1 MRFLLVTL
9 LFFLTFSLQAQNIAL
24 AQNYFEQG
32 EFEKAVSIYEKAYEK
47 NPRNI
52 QLLKAY
58 VEALQAIEDY
68 ATAEKVLLK
77 QVENAQN
84 HPQFLVALGL
94 NYQMQNN
101 SAEATNYFN
110 KAINVVDKNPAY
122 AYSIGREFQ
131 MNGFLDEA
139 IATYTKALEK
149 QDNKTFNLE
158 LANIYGEKGELQQ
171 MFDRFI
177 DVLEQDPKLSY
188 HVKFII
194 SDYIT
199 EDKENEANEVLR
211 KTLLIRNQQAPNV
224 LYNEFLSW
232 LYLNQKEYLK
242 AFTQEKAIYLRS
254 QSQNT
259 NPMLEIGDLA
269 AEENKTEEAK
279 EIYDYVIEV
288 SEIPGKKI
296 YPLVRKL
303 RLAIAHS
310 KKENEVEAAFQKAF
324 EYFPNDNFF
333 QDHLNYEYAK
343 FLAFKKKETT
353 TALEKLNYIF
363 ENTQNDAFF
372 KASVKMTIADIY
384 LQQEKFNQALLAYS
398 QVQKIAE
405 NTELAQEATFKIAKT
420 SFYTGDFDWA
430 KMQLKILKTATSKLI
445 ANDALHLNVL
455 ISTNTSEDSLQTA
468 LKKFAKADLLQ
479 FQENYDQALTVLD
492 DLLTHHKGDQ
502 IEDDAWFKKAK
513 ILETQQ
519 KYDAAIQAYEQIKT
533 VTQNSIYLDD
543 VYFFV
548 GKIYENHLQKPE
560 LAKENYE
567 RIIFDH
573 QDSIYFTEAQKKYRL
588 LRGDNIQ

>member
-1 MRFLLVTL
+1 MRFLLVSL
-9 LFFLTFSLQAQNIAL
+9 LFFFVFFAKAQNIAL

-32 EFEKAVSIYEKAYEK
+32 EFEKAISIYEKAYTN
-47 NPRNI
+47 NPRNV
-52 QLLKAY
+52 QVLKAY

-68 ATAEKVLLK
+68 ETAEKVLLK
-77 QVENAQN
+77 QVEIPNN
-84 HPQFLVALGL
+84 NPQFMVALGL

-101 SAEATNYFN
+101 PTEATNYFN
-110 KAINVVDKNPAY
+110 QAISTIDKNPAF

-131 MNGFLDEA
+131 MNGLLDEA
-139 IATYTKALEK
+139 ITTYTKALEK
-149 QDNKTFNLE
+149 QDNKTFSLE
-158 LANIYGEKGELQQ
+158 LANIYGEKGELQK
-171 MFDRFI
+171 MFDQFI
-177 DVLEQDPKLSY
+177 EVLEQDPKLSY
-188 HVKFII
+188 QVKFII

-199 EDKENEANEVLR
+199 ADKENEANEVLR
-211 KTLLIRNQQAPNV
+211 KTLLTRNQQTPNI

-242 AFTQEKAIYLRS
+242 AFVQEKAIYLRS

-259 NPMLEIGDLA
+259 NPMLEIGNMA
-269 AEENKTEEAK
+269 ADEK
-279 EIYDYVIEV
+279 EIEDANEIFDYVIEV

-296 YPLVRKL
+296 YPLVQKL
-303 RLAIAHS
+303 RLLIAHA
-310 KKENEVEAAFQKAF
+310 KQYDDVEEAFQKAF
-324 EYFPNDNFF
+324 GYFPNDKFF

-343 FLAFKKKETT
+343 FLALKKKETT
-353 TALEKLNYIF
+353 TALETLNRIF
-363 ENTQNDAFF
+363 NTTQNDEYF
-372 KASVKMTIADIY
+372 KASVKLTMADIY

-405 NTELAQEATFKIAKT
+405 NTELAQEATYKIAKT
-420 SFYTGDFDWA
+420 SFYTGDFNWA
-430 KMQLKILKTATSKLI
+430 KMQLKILKEATSKLI

-455 ISTNTSEDSLQTA
+455 ISTNTTEDSLQTA

-479 FQENYDQALTVLD
+479 FQENYDRALSVLD
-492 DLLTHHKGDQ
+492 DLLKHHKGDQ

-513 ILETQQ
+513 ILETLQQ
-519 KYDAAIQAYEQIKT
+519 YDAAIQAYEQIK
-533 VTQNSIYLDD
+533 VITQNSIYLDD

-548 GKIYENHLQKPE
+548 GKIYENELQQPE

-573 QDSIYFTEAQKKYRL
+573 QDSIYFTEAQKQYRL